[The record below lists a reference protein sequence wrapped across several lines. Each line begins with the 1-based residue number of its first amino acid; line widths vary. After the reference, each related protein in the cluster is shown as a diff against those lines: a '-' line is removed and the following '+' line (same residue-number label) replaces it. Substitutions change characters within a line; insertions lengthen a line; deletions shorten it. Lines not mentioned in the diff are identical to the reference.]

1 MAIDTSLPDDVDGQD
16 ALFAVEDTP
25 LPVSLADR
33 FIFPPFSVLDRRQ
46 GVWQDRKRQ
55 WMSLGFQSEV
65 GRGQNLTYNGNGTDD
80 VSQKLA
86 EISGATSVFDPVLC
100 ELAYRWF
107 SLPGDRVLDPFAGG
121 SVRGLVASALA
132 RYYDGIELRKEQVD
146 ANNAQRHMGSDI
158 EPNWIH
164 GDSMALEWLVDGDY
178 DLAFT
183 CPPYADLEV
192 YSDDAADLSAMD
204 YPAHLEALGV
214 IMQQVYAQLRPDR
227 FMVWVT
233 SDVRASTGGGDYRGL
248 VADTIKIAQGSGF
261 GLYNDA
267 VVIDPVATLSIRAG
281 RQFDATRKLGR
292 GHQHMLVF
300 VKGDGKR
307 AGKRVVQ

>member
-1 MAIDTSLPDDVDGQD
+1 MAIDTTMPDGVDGQVE
-16 ALFAVEDTP
+16 LFAVEDTP

-65 GRGQNLTYNGNGTDD
+65 GRGANLTYNGAGSDD

-86 EISGATSVFDPVLC
+86 EISGATSVFDPVIC

-107 SLPGDRVLDPFAGG
+107 SNPGDRVLDPFAGG

-132 RYYDGIELRKEQVD
+132 RYYDGIELRAEQVA

-158 EPNWIH
+158 EPNWLQ
-164 GDSMALEWLVDGDY
+164 GNSMILDFLVDGDY
-178 DLAFT
+178 DMVFT

-192 YSDDAADLSAMD
+192 YSDDPEDLSNMPYTEHVDAMRKIIELC
-204 YPAHLEALGV
+204 YG
-214 IMQQVYAQLRPDR
+214 QLRPDR

-233 SDVRASTGGGDYRGL
+233 SDVRAPTGGGDYRGL
-248 VADTIKIAQGSGF
+248 VADTIKTAQSCGF

-267 VVIDPVATLSIRAG
+267 VILDPVATLSIRAG